1 MSTTLGNRVNTYNMS
16 YDNVTDINA
25 IKDLNNKLF
34 CTFTDL
40 EGLDVLIEN
49 IKTKYDIIY
58 NKLFVLEIKGKD
70 EYVVTYNVDQS
81 EDYKKTANT
90 ILIHRKKD
98 TNTLY
103 TVNALNEIIK
113 AVNNGVLDKT
123 FVLTWENYKNS
134 LLLTNNEGYRRIVL
148 ELYKRFD
155 V

>member
-1 MSTTLGNRVNTYNMS
+1 MARTNLLCTFAHR
-16 YDNVTDINA
+16 
-25 IKDLNNKLF
+25 KDLNLIIDYVKQSYTIVEKKIFVFNDADKL
-34 CTFTDL
+34 
-40 EGLDVLIEN
+40 N
-49 IKTKYDIIY
+49 DIY
-58 NKLFVLEIKGKD
+58 
-70 EYVVTYNVDQS
+70 VTYNVDQS

>member
-1 MSTTLGNRVNTYNMS
+1 MARTNLLCTFAHR
-16 YDNVTDINA
+16 
-25 IKDLNNKLF
+25 KDLN
-34 CTFTDL
+34 
-40 EGLDVLIEN
+40 LIIDYVKQSYTIVEKK
-49 IKTKYDIIY
+49 I
-58 NKLFVLEIKGKD
+58 FVFNDADKPND
-70 EYVVTYNVDQS
+70 MYVTYNVDQS

-103 TVNALNEIIK
+103 TVNALNQTIK

>member
-1 MSTTLGNRVNTYNMS
+1 MARTNLLCTFAHR
-16 YDNVTDINA
+16 
-25 IKDLNNKLF
+25 KDLN
-34 CTFTDL
+34 
-40 EGLDVLIEN
+40 LIIDYVKQSYTIVEKK
-49 IKTKYDIIY
+49 I
-58 NKLFVLEIKGKD
+58 FVFNDADKPND
-70 EYVVTYNVDQS
+70 MYVTYNVDQS